1 MYHSSNGKSLSLLVK
16 QIALFVLNGKMAI
29 QTHRSYCS
37 TKVSL
42 VNEFT
47 LSQFGPWDPAEPPFW
62 QCVRTTTLCL
72 NSRLLRRS
80 TTPTTYNE
88 RHLSKI
94 FRHESTYEQNYIKP
108 NTFLINK
115 SDHKKVHLQH
125 CKQSVL

>member
-1 MYHSSNGKSLSLLVK
+1 
-16 QIALFVLNGKMAI
+16 MAI

-62 QCVRTTTLCL
+62 QCTTTLCL
-72 NSRLLRRS
+72 NSRLLGRRQQLQ
-80 TTPTTYNE
+80 

-94 FRHESTYEQNYIKP
+94 FRHESTYE
-108 NTFLINK
+108 
-115 SDHKKVHLQH
+115 
-125 CKQSVL
+125 